1 MNVMNKDVVV
11 TRPYKVVYREGDQ
24 KSVHT
29 RTRKSKCI

>member
-24 KSVHT
+24 IIKVLSLIH
-29 RTRKSKCI
+29 I